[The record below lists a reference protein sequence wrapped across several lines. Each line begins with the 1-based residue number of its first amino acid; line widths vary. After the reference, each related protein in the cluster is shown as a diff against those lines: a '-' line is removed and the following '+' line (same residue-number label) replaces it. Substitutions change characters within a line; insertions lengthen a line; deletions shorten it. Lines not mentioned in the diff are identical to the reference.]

1 MSCRARR
8 SLWNSSGTAR
18 RTGDLMNLNS
28 ILIGSEDPKR
38 LADYYTRLFGEPG
51 WNMGGYIGWQLGSGG
66 GTGGAPDQGK
76 GRHAGPRRVIF
87 YNQRGDGEGGLRRV
101 QGGGGDGGTGA

>member
-18 RTGDLMNLNS
+18 RTGVVMNLNS

-66 GTGGAPDQGK
+66 AAGGAPEPGK
-76 GRHAGPRRVIF
+76 GRQPRPGPGNF
-87 YNQRGDGEGGLRRV
+87 HNQSGHPKGGLDRV
-101 QGGGGDGGTGA
+101 